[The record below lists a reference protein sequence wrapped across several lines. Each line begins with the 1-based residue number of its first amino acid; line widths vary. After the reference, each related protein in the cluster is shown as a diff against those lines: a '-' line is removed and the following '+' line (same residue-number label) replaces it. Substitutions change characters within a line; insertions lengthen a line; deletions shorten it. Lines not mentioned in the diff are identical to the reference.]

1 MTTTN
6 PTPFGLAFNALKT
19 LDSKN
24 APRAAAGL
32 TFAMADVLQALGH
45 SYADVAKML
54 RLAADKLDTLGE
66 AADEGSAGTLQ
77 H

>member
-1 MTTTN
+1 
-6 PTPFGLAFNALKT
+6 
-19 LDSKN
+19 
-24 APRAAAGL
+24 
-32 TFAMADVLQALGH
+32 VLQALGH